1 MRIENRSLFYTIMG
15 TTIGFIGGINAAR
28 ISQMYWA
35 SDDRTTATA
44 QEPAP
49 CIGVLHTYGCGTYE
63 VSEVVSTS
71 HGSIVV
77 RTTSGEEITTN
88 HGTLK
93 VYAKGA
99 TNEAPQ

>member
-15 TTIGFIGGINAAR
+15 TTIGLIGGINAAR

-35 SDDRTTATA
+35 SDDRTTTTA
-44 QEPAP
+44 PAPAP
-49 CIGVLHTYGCGTYE
+49 CIGFLYAYGDGSYE
-63 VSEVVSTS
+63 VSEVISTNV
-71 HGSIVV
+71 GLIIV

-93 VYAKGA
+93 VYAKGVSDGK
-99 TNEAPQ
+99 